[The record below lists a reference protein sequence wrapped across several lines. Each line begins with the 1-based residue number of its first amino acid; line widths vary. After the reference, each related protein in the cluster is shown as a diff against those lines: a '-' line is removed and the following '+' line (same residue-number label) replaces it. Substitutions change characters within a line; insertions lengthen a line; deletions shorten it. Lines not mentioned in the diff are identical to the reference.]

1 MRGVQSID
9 DCERCLLD
17 LAVIMICDFIDDLAA
32 QSHSALI
39 ILHMLGVIFFHLN
52 SPSLSKAI
60 NSLVLKKTSMSLFD
74 LLLAQLFISEG
85 RKREK
90 RYYK

>member
-1 MRGVQSID
+1 
-9 DCERCLLD
+9 
-17 LAVIMICDFIDDLAA
+17 MICDLIDDLAT

-60 NSLVLKKTSMSLFD
+60 NSLVLKRPTCLFLTYCLHSYLLAKDENVQGGDKTSHGNAGG
-74 LLLAQLFISEG
+74 LLSVAA
-85 RKREK
+85 
-90 RYYK
+90 